1 MSKIGLVWFKNDL
14 RIQDNEI
21 IARAISENDKV
32 IYFYCLDE
40 FWLGKTKYGF
50 DKIGG
55 FRLKFLFETLEDLRH
70 NLKKTNNQLIISYG
84 KTEIILNDIYQEIHF
99 DNIYFSEEITSEEL
113 EIEDKVLNILSKNE
127 NSKSVKVNKIWN
139 QTLIHI
145 DDLKFSLSISSPN
158 TLPDI
163 FTQFRINVEKFNTP
177 RTIIVINH
185 QKLTETAFNNE
196 NINHFDKWEE
206 LKQVLS
212 IRLKEQSPKAALKFI
227 GGESEAQNR
236 LNSYFYKTNS
246 IWTYKLTRNGLL
258 GENYSSKFS
267 PYLALGAISAK
278 QIYTEIKKYE
288 KEYGANES
296 TYWLYFELLW
306 RDYFKFVTV
315 KYGSN
320 IFKYNGLK
328 SKKLHLKKDIK
339 LAKNWLNGTTKE
351 HFVNANMIELNESG
365 WMSNRGRQNVASY
378 LVHDL
383 GIDWRIGAEYFES
396 LLLDYDV
403 SSNWCNWQYVSGVG
417 NDPRENRKFNIK
429 LQQERYD
436 PNNRYT
442 KYWLGN
448 GSDSLF

>member
-14 RIQDNEI
+14 RIEDNEVI
-21 IARAISENDKV
+21 QRAIAENDKV
-32 IYFYCLDE
+32 LYFYCLDD
-40 FWLGKTKYGF
+40 FWLGKTNYGF

-55 FRLKFLFETLEDLRH
+55 FRLKFLIETLEDLKH
-70 NLKKTNNQLIISYG
+70 NLMKTNNYLIICYG
-84 KTEIILNDIYQEIHF
+84 KTKLILNEIYKKFKF

-113 EIEDKVLNILSKNE
+113 NIEREVFQLINIE
-127 NSKSVKVNKIWN
+127 NNFPILKIHKIWN
-139 QTLIHI
+139 QTLIHKN
-145 DDLKFSLSISSPN
+145 DLKFSFSKESKN

-163 FTQFRINVEKFNTP
+163 FTQFRINIEKFNQP
-177 RTIIVINH
+177 RTIIDLNN
-185 QKLTETAFNNE
+185 KLLAETSIKDDLVND
-196 NINHFDKWEE
+196 FDQWEE
-206 LKQVLS
+206 LKKLLNN
-212 IRLKEQSPKAALKFI
+212 RTKEQSPKSAFI
-227 GGESEAQNR
+227 FRGGETEAKNR
-236 LNSYFYKTNS
+236 LIDYLYNTNS

-258 GENYSSKFS
+258 GQNYSSKFS

-278 QIYTEIKKYE
+278 QLYSEIKKYE
-288 KEYGANES
+288 SEFGSNES

-315 KYGSN
+315 KYGSQ

-328 SKKLHLKKDIK
+328 NNKLNLKKDIN

-436 PNNRYT
+436 PKNRYI

-448 GSDSLF
+448 GSVSLF

>member
-1 MSKIGLVWFKNDL
+1 MTKIGLVWFKNDL
-14 RIQDNEI
+14 RIEDNEVI
-21 IARAISENDKV
+21 QRAIAENDKV
-32 IYFYCLDE
+32 LYFYCLDD
-40 FWLGKTKYGF
+40 FWLGKTNYGF

-55 FRLKFLFETLEDLRH
+55 FRLKFLIETLEDLKH
-70 NLKKTNNQLIISYG
+70 NLMKTNNYLIICYG
-84 KTEIILNDIYQEIHF
+84 KTKLILNEIYKKFKF

-113 EIEDKVLNILSKNE
+113 NIEREVFQLINIE
-127 NSKSVKVNKIWN
+127 NNFPILKIHKIWN

-145 DDLKFSLSISSPN
+145 NDLKFSFSKESKN

-163 FTQFRINVEKFNTP
+163 FTQFSINIEKFNQP
-177 RTIIVINH
+177 RTIIDLNN
-185 QKLTETAFNNE
+185 KLLAESSIKDDLVND
-196 NINHFDKWEE
+196 FDQWEE
-206 LKQVLS
+206 LKKLLNN
-212 IRLKEQSPKAALKFI
+212 RTKEQSPKSAFI
-227 GGESEAQNR
+227 FRGGETEAKNR
-236 LNSYFYKTNS
+236 LIDYLYNTNS

-258 GENYSSKFS
+258 GQNYSSKFS

-278 QIYTEIKKYE
+278 QLYSEIKKYE
-288 KEYGANES
+288 SEFGSNES

-315 KYGSN
+315 KYGSQ

-328 SKKLHLKKDIK
+328 NNKLNLKKDIN

-436 PNNRYT
+436 PKNRYI

-448 GSDSLF
+448 GSVSLF